1 MEKFYT
7 TYDLANKSR
16 DVENMVRMQRWK
28 GREDE
33 LFAALHSK
41 YEKII
46 TAFHQQVYDEEK
58 EAPKDEPDA
67 QPSFDEYDEILKGI
81 HERSDIEHEKILSEW
96 STEAP
101 KEEPG
106 AQPSFDE
113 IVINRMREILLKDSS
128 EEETE
133 EIIRAWRE

>member
-1 MEKFYT
+1 
-7 TYDLANKSR
+7 
-16 DVENMVRMQRWK
+16 MVRMQRWK

-67 QPSFDEYDEILKGI
+67 QPSFDEILKRI
-81 HERSDIEHEKILSEW
+81 HERSDIEHEKTMSEW
-96 STEAP
+96 S
-101 KEEPG
+101 
-106 AQPSFDE
+106 
-113 IVINRMREILLKDSS
+113 
-128 EEETE
+128 
-133 EIIRAWRE
+133 